1 MKIPIMLPEEIPPP
15 IHLSKKV
22 FANYEWA
29 KDKAHK
35 RKYEAVLEIEPRTN
49 SIVSII

>member
-1 MKIPIMLPEEIPPP
+1 MFPPSKPPP
-15 IHLSKKV
+15 IHFSKKV
-22 FANYEWA
+22 LANYEWA
-29 KDKAHK
+29 KDKAHR